1 MFPAWGEGGR
11 HPNSMP
17 ALHHVCLYTE
27 ALVLIHYHVLGHTRN
42 YQKEDRNS
50 STKFRLSP
58 GWPATC
64 GLATED
70 ALMYPGLEWP

>member
-17 ALHHVCLYTE
+17 ALCHVCPYTE
-27 ALVLIHYHVLGHTRN
+27 ASVLIHYHVLGHTRN

-50 STKFRLSP
+50 SAKFRLSP